1 MSDQERNELLE
12 VSERVWQALRSG
24 EEGGLAGIVAA
35 QVEVEGY
42 PSMPEG
48 EGPSVP
54 EAGGVEPLH
63 RFFAE
68 GKGLTSFTH
77 IVVGHQVLED
87 IGIVHNRWIA
97 ERGLGEDGSPSYLSG
112 RVILTF
118 RRVGS
123 EWKLRGWLGARGPHE
138 PESAE
143 TRAADVQA
151 IREQIL
157 RVFEAYRQKDL
168 SMLRRT
174 HTSSW
179 RGFSLRSGSIGR
191 GIDAYMRGAQGAIAS
206 MQFQEYR
213 ILELDAIFYGD
224 IAIVPYVAR
233 IAGKNR
239 LGREEGYRLR
249 VIDVYLREP
258 LGWNQIA
265 TNVGLHPEDMGANG

>member
-1 MSDQERNELLE
+1 MSEQVGERSELLE
-12 VSERVWQALRSG
+12 VTDRVWQGLRSG
-24 EEGGLAGIVAA
+24 EAGGLKDLVADNM
-35 QVEVEGY
+35 QVEGY
-42 PSMPEG
+42 PSPEG
-48 EGPSVP
+48 P
-54 EAGGVEPLH
+54 ADVESLR

-68 GKGLTSFTH
+68 GAGLTSFVH
-77 IVVGHQVLED
+77 VVVGEQVLD
-87 IGIVHNRWIA
+87 DVGLVHTRWIA
-97 ERGLGEDGSPSYLSG
+97 ERGLGQDGSPSYISG
-112 RVILTF
+112 RVIFTY
-118 RRVGS
+118 RRVEGT
-123 EWKLRGWLGARGPHE
+123 WRLRGYLGARGPHE
-138 PESAE
+138 PEGADA
-143 TRAADVQA
+143 RAADVQA

-168 SMLRRT
+168 AMLRRT

-179 RGFSLRSGSIGR
+179 RGFSLRSGSIGQ

-265 TNVGLHPEDMGANG
+265 TNVGLHPEDMSGGN